1 MKVGEGCLILRVLR
15 GERAYNPLVTQLHHF
30 LLNRASY
37 CFISNCL
44 KPEAGQREV
53 ASPPSLLSL
62 GTQTPS
68 TLTHPLATQLLK

>member
-1 MKVGEGCLILRVLR
+1 MRVFQGEQ
-15 GERAYNPLVTQLHHF
+15 AYNPLVTRLHHF
-30 LLNRASY
+30 LLNRTSC

-53 ASPPSLLSL
+53 VSPPSLLSL
-62 GTQTPS
+62 GTQTPC